1 MDNMFNERMGMLRLQ
16 AVDERELEE
25 DREYLLQMY
34 PAKARIIMVMVQDEC
49 DRMEYEG
56 SPMLMTY
63 PDKET
68 MLGIARKIYNKV
80 SYEENPELRYLI
92 EVLVCNE
99 YQVRRSRYKRRRHFF

>member
-56 SPMLMTY
+56 SPMLTTY